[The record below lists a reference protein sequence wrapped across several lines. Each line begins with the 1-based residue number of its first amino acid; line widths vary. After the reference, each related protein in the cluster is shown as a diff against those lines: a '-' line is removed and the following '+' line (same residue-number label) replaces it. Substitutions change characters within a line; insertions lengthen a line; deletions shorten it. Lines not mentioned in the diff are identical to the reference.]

1 VRIAIVSDMHIGY
14 ERFYDDA
21 YEQAREALLKAASMA
36 DIILLPGDI
45 FDKRAPKP
53 EVIAQA
59 LSVFRELGTHEFVAH
74 VDKFEG
80 AGRAYTKLPII
91 AISGTHER
99 TAAGKENP
107 LGLLALAGL
116 LVDASESQVVVGKGN
131 EKVAIY
137 GLGGLSEER
146 VVEKLKELGPSPIN
160 GAFNVFMLHQSI
172 YEILPFDDSF
182 MHYDDLPK
190 GFDLYVCGHIHS
202 RVKANVHGKLFLI
215 PGSTVLTQLKEGEQD
230 RKGFIVFDT
239 EKYDY
244 EFVEIDSRPFVVKRL
259 AFDNADVGTVR
270 KKCEDAVEECI
281 RGSEK
286 KPIVKL
292 YLEGSFDLGS
302 AGELGLR
309 AIIMKHAND
318 AILEIDASAL
328 KEPEIEKSI
337 EGIREK
343 SIDSIGIKD
352 IGMQILR
359 SKLKELGFNGS
370 INVEELFEMLSD
382 TKTSKKEKIIENAL
396 DFLDDEKE

>member
-1 VRIAIVSDMHIGY
+1 MKIAIVSDMHIGY

-21 YEQAREALLKAASMA
+21 YEQAREALAEASKMA
-36 DIILLPGDI
+36 DAILLPGDI

-59 LSVFRELGTHEFVAH
+59 LSLFRELNVAEW
-74 VDKFEG
+74 KTKIERFKG
-80 AGRAYTKLPII
+80 QGRAFSSAPIV

-116 LVDASESQVVVGKGN
+116 LIDASESQVVL
-131 EKVAIY
+131 EKDGERVAIY

-146 VVEKLKELGPSPIN
+146 VVDKLKELDPKPVE

-172 YEILPFDDSF
+172 YEILPFDNSF

-202 RVKANVHGKLFLI
+202 KVKSTVNGKLFLI

-230 RKGFIVFDT
+230 KKGFILFDT
-239 EKYDY
+239 QKYSY
-244 EFVEIDSRPFVVKRL
+244 EFIEIESRPFVVKRL
-259 AFDNADVGTVR
+259 EFENAPIAEVR
-270 KKCEDAVEECI
+270 KKCDEAIAECV
-281 RGSEK
+281 RTSEK

-292 YLEGSFDLGS
+292 YLEGTFELGGS
-302 AGELGLR
+302 SELGLR
-309 AIIMKHAND
+309 ALIMKHAGD
-318 AILEIDASAL
+318 AILEMDTSGL

-337 EGIREK
+337 EGIREN
-343 SIDSIGIKD
+343 SIDSVGIKD
-352 IGMQILR
+352 IGMQLLR
-359 SKLKELGFNGS
+359 NRLKELGFKDA
-370 INVEELFEMLSD
+370 INVEELFEILSD
-382 TKTSKKEKIIENAL
+382 QKTSKKDKIIENAL
-396 DFLDDEKE
+396 KFLEEEP